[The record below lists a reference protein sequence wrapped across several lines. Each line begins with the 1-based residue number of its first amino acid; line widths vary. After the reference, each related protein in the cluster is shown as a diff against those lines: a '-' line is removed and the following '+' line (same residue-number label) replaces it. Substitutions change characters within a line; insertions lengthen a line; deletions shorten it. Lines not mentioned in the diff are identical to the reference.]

1 MARART
7 GGSVKPKLNILAYGP
22 TGAGKSSILLQMA
35 YFKREDGTPWRI
47 LLLDHESGGAD
58 EVIEE
63 LEAHGIDTRNIYIVY
78 TQSIKETKDYINKV
92 RDHEPFYELDEC
104 GDETDDI
111 VKDAYGEQFVADAI
125 ICDGTSVLKLTNTQS
140 LLDLSRKRNKIK
152 AEKANAT
159 AEEKF
164 VATANANLEL
174 KDYSQL
180 NYAGQDLVLTL
191 MACGAHVGITARE
204 KDEQI
209 TVQTDDGK
217 TTSVSTGKKTF
228 DSYKGMDY
236 NVKTILRMFRDEN
249 DQVCCVVEKDRT
261 KRHPVGTILED
272 PSLLDWE
279 EVVSKG
285 KGHKDFVIKND
296 LDKAIEADQKI
307 FEKQMLGADTTSEPV
322 KDTSADDIAALRSGI
337 KEAIQKL
344 SPVEKKAMQA
354 KLADAGLPT
363 AYNKV
368 TDTEVLAK
376 ILSIVTPA

>member
-1 MARART
+1 MARARN

-47 LLLDHESGGAD
+47 LFLDHESGGAD
-58 EVIEE
+58 EAIEE
-63 LEAHGIDTRNIYIVY
+63 LAKNGIDTRNIYIVY

-92 RDHEPFYELDEC
+92 RDHEPFYELDEY
-104 GDETDDI
+104 GEETDEI

-125 ICDGTSVLKLTNTQS
+125 ITDGTSVLKLTNTQS

-152 AEKANAT
+152 AEKSGAT

-191 MACGAHVGITARE
+191 MACGVHVGITARE

-209 TVQTDDGK
+209 SVQTDDGK
-217 TTSVSTGKKTF
+217 VTSVSTGRKTF

-236 NVKTILRMFRDEN
+236 NVKTILRMFRDED

-261 KRHPVGTILED
+261 KRYPAGTVLED

-279 EVVSKG
+279 EIVSSGHG
-285 KGHKDFVIKND
+285 KKEFVIKND

-307 FEKQMLGADTTSEPV
+307 FEKQMLGDDSVSE
-322 KDTSADDIAALRSGI
+322 AAAPKNDNVAELQASI
-337 KEAIQKL
+337 KAAVNGL
-344 SPVEKKAMQA
+344 SPVEKKAMKE
-354 KLADAGLPT
+354 KLTKAELPT
-363 AYNKV
+363 AFNKV
-368 TDTEVLAK
+368 TDEDTLKK
-376 ILSIVTPA
+376 ILAVVSE

>member
-1 MARART
+1 MARARN

-22 TGAGKSSILLQMA
+22 TGAGKSTILLNMA

-47 LLLDHESGGAD
+47 LLIDNESGGAD
-58 EVIEE
+58 EAIDD
-63 LEAHGIDTRNIYIVY
+63 LEKNGIDTRNIYIVY
-78 TQSIKETKDYINKV
+78 TQSVKETKDYINKV
-92 RDHEPFYELDEC
+92 RDHEPFYELDEY

-125 ICDGTSVLKLTNTQS
+125 IVDGTSVLKLTNTQS

-152 AEKANAT
+152 AEKSGAT

-209 TVQTDDGK
+209 SVKTDDGK
-217 TTSVSTGKKTF
+217 VTSVYTGKKTF

-236 NVKTILRMFRDEN
+236 NVKTILRMFRDED

-261 KRHPVGTILED
+261 KRYPSGTVLED

-279 EVVSKG
+279 EIVSSGHG
-285 KGHKDFVIKND
+285 KKEFVIKND

-307 FEKQMLGADTTSEPV
+307 FEKQMLGADSVEEAASTNSNNI
-322 KDTSADDIAALRSGI
+322 ADLQAEI
-337 KEAIQKL
+337 KAKVNGL
-344 SPVEKKAMQA
+344 SPVEKKAMKD
-354 KLADAGLPT
+354 KLTNANLPT
-363 AYNKV
+363 AFNKV
-368 TDTEVLAK
+368 TEESVLK
-376 ILSIVTPA
+376 RILEIVSE

>member
-1 MARART
+1 MARARS

-22 TGAGKSSILLQMA
+22 TGAGKSTLLLQMA
-35 YFKREDGTPWRI
+35 YFKREDGSPWRI
-47 LLLDHESGGAD
+47 LFLDHESGGAD

-63 LEAHGIDTRNIYIVY
+63 LEKNGIDTRNIYIVY

-104 GDETDDI
+104 GDETDEI
-111 VKDAYGEQFVADAI
+111 VKDAYGEQFIPDAI
-125 ICDGTSVLKLTNTQS
+125 ITDGTSVLKLTNTQS

-152 AEKANAT
+152 AEKSGAT

-191 MACGAHVGITARE
+191 MACGVHVGITARE

-209 TVQTDDGK
+209 TVKTDDGK
-217 TTSVSTGKKTF
+217 TTTVSTGKKTF

-236 NVKTILRMFRDEN
+236 NVKTILRMFRDED

-279 EVVSKG
+279 EVVSNGHG
-285 KGHKDFVIKND
+285 KKDFVIKND

-307 FEKQMLGADTTSEPV
+307 FEKQMLGGDSTTEAAAPKNDNVSELQ
-322 KDTSADDIAALRSGI
+322 AAI
-337 KEAIQKL
+337 KAAVNGL
-344 SPVEKKAMQA
+344 SPVEKKAMKE
-354 KLADAGLPT
+354 KLTDAELPT
-363 AYNKV
+363 AFNKV
-368 TDTEVLAK
+368 TDEEVLKK
-376 ILSIVTPA
+376 ILSIVSK

>member
-1 MARART
+1 MARARS
-7 GGSVKPKLNILAYGP
+7 GGSVKPKLNIMAYGP
-22 TGAGKSSILLQMA
+22 TGSGKSTILLQMA

-47 LLLDHESGGAD
+47 LLIDNESGGAD
-58 EVIEE
+58 EVVEE
-63 LEAHGIDTRNIYIVY
+63 LERNGIDTRNIYIIY

-92 RDHEPFYELDEC
+92 RDHEPFYELDDC
-104 GDETDDI
+104 GEETDD
-111 VKDAYGEQFVADAI
+111 VVTDAYGEQFVADAI
-125 ICDGTSVLKLTNTQS
+125 VVDGTSVLKLTNTQS

-152 AEKANAT
+152 AEKSGAT

-180 NYAGQDLVLTL
+180 NYTGQDLVLTL

-204 KDEQI
+204 KDETIQ
-209 TVQTDDGK
+209 VKGDDGK
-217 TTSVSTGKKTF
+217 VTSVATGKKTF

-261 KRHPVGTILED
+261 KRHPVGTIIED

-279 EVVSKG
+279 DVVAKG
-285 KGHKDFVIKND
+285 KGNKDFVLKND
-296 LDKAIEADQKI
+296 LDKAIEADYKI
-307 FEKQMLGADTTSEPV
+307 FEKQMLGSDAAPEKAVDTA
-322 KDTSADDIAALRSGI
+322 ADDITALKAEI
-337 KEAIQKL
+337 KAAIQKL
-344 SPVEKKAMQA
+344 NPVEKKEMQG
-354 KLADAGLPT
+354 KLTAANLPT

-368 TDTEVLAK
+368 TSAETLGK
-376 ILSIVTPA
+376 ILSIVTQ

>member
-1 MARART
+1 MARARS

-22 TGAGKSSILLQMA
+22 TGAGKSTLLLQMA

-58 EVIEE
+58 EVIDE
-63 LEAHGIDTRNIYIVY
+63 LENNGIDTRNIYIVY

-92 RDHEPFYELDEC
+92 RDHEPFYELDDC
-104 GDETDDI
+104 GEETDEI

-125 ICDGTSVLKLTNTQS
+125 ITDGTSVLKLTNTQS

-152 AEKANAT
+152 AEKSGAT

-204 KDEQI
+204 KDETI
-209 TVQTDDGK
+209 SVKGDDGK
-217 TTSVSTGKKTF
+217 VTSVATGKKTF

-261 KRHPVGTILED
+261 KRHAVGTILED

-279 EVVSKG
+279 DIVAQG
-285 KGHKDFVIKND
+285 KGNKDFVLKND

-307 FEKQMLGADTTSEPV
+307 FEKQMLGSDTTTDAV
-322 KDTSADDIAALRSGI
+322 KDTAADDIAALKTEI
-337 KEAIQKL
+337 KDAIQKL
-344 SPVEKKAMQA
+344 SPPEKKEMQG
-354 KLADAGLPT
+354 KLTAAGLPT

-368 TDTEVLAK
+368 TNTETLAK
-376 ILSIVTPA
+376 ILSIVAPN

>member
-1 MARART
+1 MARARN

-35 YFKREDGTPWRI
+35 YFKRDDGTPWRI
-47 LLLDHESGGAD
+47 LLIDNESGGAD
-58 EVIEE
+58 EAVNE
-63 LEAHGIDTRNIYIVY
+63 LENHGIDTRNVYIVY
-78 TQSIKETKDYINKV
+78 TQSVKETKDYINKV
-92 RDHEPFYELDEC
+92 RDHEPFYELDDC
-104 GDETDDI
+104 GDETDEI

-125 ICDGTSVLKLTNTQS
+125 IVDGTSVLKLTNTQS

-152 AEKANAT
+152 AEKSGAT

-191 MACGAHVGITARE
+191 MACGAHVGLTARE

-209 TVQTDDGK
+209 TVQTEDGK

-261 KRHPVGTILED
+261 KRHAVGTILED

-279 EVVSKG
+279 EVVAKG
-285 KGHKDFVIKND
+285 KDHKDFVIKND
-296 LDKAIEADQKI
+296 LNKAIEDDQKI
-307 FEKQMLGADTTSEPV
+307 FEKQILGSDYASEPTP
-322 KDTSADDIAALRSGI
+322 DTSAEDVAALKAEI
-337 KEAIQKL
+337 KAAINKL
-344 SPVEKKAMQA
+344 SPVEKKEMQG
-354 KLADAGLPT
+354 KLTEAGLPT
-363 AYNKV
+363 AYTKV
-368 TDTEVLAK
+368 TDTETLAK
-376 ILSIVTPA
+376 ILSIVAPN

>member
-1 MARART
+1 MARARN

-47 LLLDHESGGAD
+47 LFLDHESGGAD
-58 EVIEE
+58 EAIED
-63 LEAHGIDTRNIYIVY
+63 LAKNGIDTRNIYIVY
-78 TQSIKETKDYINKV
+78 TQSVKETKDYINKV
-92 RDHEPFYELDEC
+92 RDHEPFYELDEY
-104 GDETDDI
+104 GEETDEI

-125 ICDGTSVLKLTNTQS
+125 ITDGTSVLKLTNTQS

-152 AEKANAT
+152 AEKSGAT

-191 MACGAHVGITARE
+191 MACGVHVGITARE

-209 TVQTDDGK
+209 SVKTDDGK
-217 TTSVSTGKKTF
+217 IASVSTGKKTF

-236 NVKTILRMFRDEN
+236 NVKTILRMFRDED

-261 KRHPVGTILED
+261 KRYPAGTVLED

-279 EVVSKG
+279 EIVSSGHG
-285 KGHKDFVIKND
+285 KKDFVIKND

-307 FEKQMLGADTTSEPV
+307 FEKQMLGSDYVSETATPNNDNV
-322 KDTSADDIAALRSGI
+322 TELQAAI
-337 KEAIQKL
+337 KAAVNGL
-344 SPVEKKAMQA
+344 SPVGKKEMKEKLTKA
-354 KLADAGLPT
+354 DLPT
-363 AYNKV
+363 AFNKV
-368 TDTEVLAK
+368 TDVEVLK
-376 ILSIVTPA
+376 QILAIVSE

>member
-1 MARART
+1 MARARN

-47 LLLDHESGGAD
+47 LFLDHESGGAD
-58 EVIEE
+58 EAIEE
-63 LEAHGIDTRNIYIVY
+63 LAKNGVDTRNIYIVY
-78 TQSIKETKDYINKV
+78 TQSVKETKDYINKV
-92 RDHEPFYELDEC
+92 RDREPFYELDEY
-104 GDETDDI
+104 GDETDEI

-125 ICDGTSVLKLTNTQS
+125 ITDGTSVLKLTNTQS

-152 AEKANAT
+152 AEKAGAT

-191 MACGAHVGITARE
+191 MACGVHVGITARE
-204 KDEQI
+204 KDEQV

-217 TTSVSTGKKTF
+217 TASVYTGKKTF

-236 NVKTILRMFRDEN
+236 NVKTILRMFRDED

-261 KRHPVGTILED
+261 KRHAVGTVLED

-279 EVVSKG
+279 EIVTSGHG
-285 KGHKDFVIKND
+285 KKDFVIKND

-307 FEKQMLGADTTSEPV
+307 FEKQMLGADYTTEE
-322 KDTSADDIAALRSGI
+322 AAPANNNVTELQAEI
-337 KEAIQKL
+337 KAKINGL
-344 SPVEKKAMQA
+344 NPVEKKTMKE
-354 KLADAGLPT
+354 KLTKANLPT
-363 AYNKV
+363 AFNKV
-368 TDTEVLAK
+368 ADEEVLKK
-376 ILSIVTPA
+376 ILAIVSE

>member
-1 MARART
+1 MARARN
-7 GGSVKPKLNILAYGP
+7 GGSVKPKLNILTYGP

-47 LLLDHESGGAD
+47 LFLDHESGGAD
-58 EVIEE
+58 EAIEE
-63 LEAHGIDTRNIYIVY
+63 LGKNGIDTRNIYIVY
-78 TQSIKETKDYINKV
+78 TQSVNETKDYINKV
-92 RDHEPFYELDEC
+92 RDHEPFYELDEY
-104 GDETDDI
+104 GEETDEI

-125 ICDGTSVLKLTNTQS
+125 ITDGTSVLKLTNTQS

-152 AEKANAT
+152 AEKSGAT

-191 MACGAHVGITARE
+191 MACGVHVGITARE
-204 KDEQI
+204 KDEQVN
-209 TVQTDDGK
+209 VQTDDGK
-217 TTSVSTGKKTF
+217 TASVYTGRKTF

-249 DQVCCVVEKDRT
+249 DQVCCAVEKDRT
-261 KRHPVGTILED
+261 KRYPVGTILED

-279 EVVSKG
+279 EIVSSGHG
-285 KGHKDFVIKND
+285 KKDFVIKND

-307 FEKQMLGADTTSEPV
+307 FEKQMLGNDTVTEPTAPTNNNIAELQSEIKDKVSKLNPV
-322 KDTSADDIAALRSGI
+322 A
-337 KEAIQKL
+337 
-344 SPVEKKAMQA
+344 KKAMKD
-354 KLADAGLPT
+354 KLTNAGLPVT
-363 AYNKV
+363 YNKV
-368 TDTEVLAK
+368 TDEAVLK
-376 ILSIVTPA
+376 QILDVVSAE

>member
-1 MARART
+1 MARARS

-22 TGAGKSSILLQMA
+22 TGAGKSTILLQMA

-47 LLLDHESGGAD
+47 LFLDHESGGAD
-58 EVIEE
+58 EAIEE
-63 LEAHGIDTRNIYIVY
+63 LGKNGIDTRNIYIVY

-104 GDETDDI
+104 GEETDEI
-111 VKDAYGEQFVADAI
+111 VKDAYGEQFMPDAI
-125 ICDGTSVLKLTNTQS
+125 ITDGTSVLKLTNTQS

-152 AEKANAT
+152 AEKSGAT

-191 MACGAHVGITARE
+191 MACGVHVGITARE

-209 TVQTDDGK
+209 TVKTDDGK
-217 TTSVSTGKKTF
+217 TTTVSTGKKTF

-236 NVKTILRMFRDEN
+236 NVKTILRMFRDED

-261 KRHPVGTILED
+261 KRHPVGTVLED

-279 EVVSKG
+279 DVVSSGRG
-285 KGHKDFVIKND
+285 KKDFVIKND

-307 FEKQMLGADTTSEPV
+307 FEKQMLGDDSVSE
-322 KDTSADDIAALRSGI
+322 AASTKNDNVAELQAEI
-337 KEAIQKL
+337 KAKVNGL
-344 SPVEKKAMQA
+344 SPVEKKAMKE
-354 KLADAGLPT
+354 KLTKAELPT
-363 AYNKV
+363 AFNKV
-368 TDTEVLAK
+368 TDEEVLKK
-376 ILSIVTPA
+376 ILAIVSK

>member
-1 MARART
+1 MARARS
-7 GGSVKPKLNILAYGP
+7 GGAVQPKLNILVYGP

-35 YFKREDGTPWRI
+35 YFKREDGTNWRI
-47 LLLDHESGGAD
+47 LLIDNESGGAD
-58 EVIEE
+58 EAVTE
-63 LEAHGIDTRNIYIVY
+63 LENNGIDTRNIYIVY
-78 TQSIKETKDYINKV
+78 TQSVNETKDYINKV

-104 GDETDDI
+104 GEETEEI

-125 ICDGTSVLKLTNTQS
+125 IVDGTSVLKLTNTQS

-152 AEKANAT
+152 AEKTNAT

-180 NYAGQDLVLTL
+180 NYSGQDLVLTL
-191 MACGAHVGITARE
+191 MACGVSVGITARE

-209 TVQTDDGK
+209 SVQTEDGK
-217 TTSVSTGKKTF
+217 VTSVSTGKKTF

-261 KRHPVGTILED
+261 RRHPVGTVLED

-279 EVVSKG
+279 EVVTKG
-285 KGHKDFVIKND
+285 RGQKEFIIKND
-296 LDKAIEADQKI
+296 LDKAIETDQKI
-307 FEKQMLGADTTSEPV
+307 FEKQMLGADAVSDSAPAA
-322 KDTSADDIAALRSGI
+322 SADDVTSLRAEI
-337 KEAIQKL
+337 KAAIQKL
-344 SPVEKKAMQA
+344 NPVEKKAMQG
-354 KLADAGLPT
+354 KLTEAGLPT
-363 AYNKV
+363 AYNKE
-368 TDTEVLAK
+368 TNPEILAR
-376 ILSIVTPA
+376 ILSIVAE

>member
-1 MARART
+1 MARARN

-47 LLLDHESGGAD
+47 LFLDHESGGAD
-58 EVIEE
+58 EAIEE
-63 LEAHGIDTRNIYIVY
+63 LENNGVDTRNIYIVY

-92 RDHEPFYELDEC
+92 RDHEPFYELDEY
-104 GDETDDI
+104 GDETDEI

-125 ICDGTSVLKLTNTQS
+125 ITDGTSVLKLTNTQS

-152 AEKANAT
+152 AEKSGAT

-191 MACGAHVGITARE
+191 MACGVHVGITARE
-204 KDEQI
+204 KDEQV

-217 TTSVSTGKKTF
+217 TMSVATGKKTF

-236 NVKTILRMFRDEN
+236 NVKTILRMFRDED

-261 KRHPVGTILED
+261 KRHPVGTVLED

-279 EVVSKG
+279 TVVSSGHG
-285 KGHKDFVIKND
+285 KKDFVIKND

-307 FEKQMLGADTTSEPV
+307 FEKQMLGADSAAEEKADNASNAAAELKAQIKAAISKLNPV
-322 KDTSADDIAALRSGI
+322 QKNEI
-337 KEAIQKL
+337 K
-344 SPVEKKAMQA
+344 A
-354 KLADAGLPT
+354 KLTENNLPVQ
-363 AYNKV
+363 YNKETNV
-368 TDTEVLAK
+368 DTLK
-376 ILSIVTPA
+376 QILDLITE

>member
-1 MARART
+1 MARARS

-22 TGAGKSSILLQMA
+22 TGAGKSTILLQMA

-58 EVIEE
+58 EAIEE
-63 LEAHGIDTRNIYIVY
+63 LEKNGIDTRNIYIVY

-104 GDETDDI
+104 GDETDEV
-111 VKDAYGEQFVADAI
+111 VKDAYGDQFFPDAI
-125 ICDGTSVLKLTNTQS
+125 ITDGTSVLKLTNTQS

-152 AEKANAT
+152 AEKSGAT

-191 MACGAHVGITARE
+191 MACGVHVGITARE
-204 KDEQI
+204 KDETI

-217 TTSVSTGKKTF
+217 TTSVATGKKTF

-261 KRHPVGTILED
+261 KRYPAGTVLED

-279 EVVSKG
+279 EIVSSGRG
-285 KGHKDFVIKND
+285 KKDFVIKND

-307 FEKQMLGADTTSEPV
+307 FEKQMLGDDSTQEDAAPANNNVADLQAEI
-322 KDTSADDIAALRSGI
+322 KDKINGLN
-337 KEAIQKL
+337 
-344 SPVEKKAMQA
+344 PVEKKEMKN
-354 KLADAGLPT
+354 KLAEAKLPT
-363 AYNKV
+363 AYTKV
-368 TDTEVLAK
+368 TDEEVLKK
-376 ILSIVTPA
+376 ILEVVSK

>member
-1 MARART
+1 MARARS

-22 TGAGKSSILLQMA
+22 TGAGKSSLLLQMA

-63 LEAHGIDTRNIYIVY
+63 LENNGIDTRNIYIVY

-92 RDHEPFYELDEC
+92 RDHEPFYELDDC
-104 GDETDDI
+104 GDETDEI

-125 ICDGTSVLKLTNTQS
+125 IADGTSVLKLTNTQS

-152 AEKANAT
+152 AEKSGAT

-204 KDEQI
+204 KDETI
-209 TVQTDDGK
+209 SVKGDDGK
-217 TTSVSTGKKTF
+217 VTSVATGKKTF

-279 EVVSKG
+279 EVVAKG
-285 KGHKDFVIKND
+285 KGNKDFVLKND

-307 FEKQMLGADTTSEPV
+307 FEKQMLGSDTTTDTA
-322 KDTSADDIAALRSGI
+322 KDTAAEDIAALKAEI
-337 KEAIQKL
+337 KAAIQKL
-344 SPVEKKAMQA
+344 NPVEKKEMQG
-354 KLADAGLPT
+354 KLTEAGLPI
-363 AYNKV
+363 AYTKV
-368 TDTEVLAK
+368 TDTETLGK
-376 ILSIVTPA
+376 ILSIVAQ

>member
-1 MARART
+1 MARARN
-7 GGSVKPKLNILAYGP
+7 GGSVKPKLNILADGP
-22 TGAGKSSILLQMA
+22 TGAGKSTILLQMA

-47 LLLDHESGGAD
+47 LFLDHESGGAD
-58 EVIEE
+58 EAIEE
-63 LEAHGIDTRNIYIVY
+63 LEKNGIDTRNIYIVY

-92 RDHEPFYELDEC
+92 RDHEPFYELDEY
-104 GDETDDI
+104 GDETDEI

-125 ICDGTSVLKLTNTQS
+125 ITDGTSVLKLTNTQS

-152 AEKANAT
+152 AEKSGAT

-191 MACGAHVGITARE
+191 MACGVHVGITARE
-204 KDEQI
+204 KDEQV

-217 TTSVSTGKKTF
+217 TTSVYTGKKTF

-236 NVKTILRMFRDEN
+236 NVKTILRMFRDED

-261 KRHPVGTILED
+261 KRYAAGTVLED

-279 EVVSKG
+279 EIVSSGRG
-285 KGHKDFVIKND
+285 KKEFVIKND

-307 FEKQMLGADTTSEPV
+307 FEKQMLGDDSTSETVAP
-322 KDTSADDIAALRSGI
+322 KNDNIADLQAEI
-337 KEAIQKL
+337 KAKVNGL
-344 SPVEKKAMQA
+344 SPVDKKAMKE
-354 KLADAGLPT
+354 KLTKAELPT
-363 AYNKV
+363 AFNKV
-368 TDTEVLAK
+368 TDEETLKK
-376 ILSIVTPA
+376 ILVVVSE

>member
-1 MARART
+1 
-7 GGSVKPKLNILAYGP
+7 
-22 TGAGKSSILLQMA
+22 MA

-58 EVIEE
+58 EAIEE
-63 LEAHGIDTRNIYIVY
+63 LEKNGVDTRNIYIVY
-78 TQSIKETKDYINKV
+78 TQSVKETKDYINKV
-92 RDHEPFYELDEC
+92 RDHEPFYELDEY
-104 GDETDDI
+104 GDETDEI

-125 ICDGTSVLKLTNTQS
+125 ITDGTTVLKLTNTQS

-152 AEKANAT
+152 AEKSGAT

-204 KDEQI
+204 KDEQV

-217 TTSVSTGKKTF
+217 TASVYTGKKTF

-261 KRHPVGTILED
+261 KRYAAGTVLED

-279 EVVSKG
+279 EIVASGHG
-285 KGHKDFVIKND
+285 KKDFVIKND

-307 FEKQMLGADTTSEPV
+307 FEKQMLGADSTTEVAAPSNNDVAELQAEI
-322 KDTSADDIAALRSGI
+322 KSAVNGLN
-337 KEAIQKL
+337 
-344 SPVEKKAMQA
+344 PVEKKAMKEKLTKA
-354 KLADAGLPT
+354 KLPT
-363 AYNKV
+363 AFNKV
-368 TDTEVLAK
+368 TDESVLK
-376 ILSIVTPA
+376 QILAIVSE

>member
-1 MARART
+1 MARARS

-22 TGAGKSSILLQMA
+22 TGAGKSTILLQMA

-47 LLLDHESGGAD
+47 LFLDHESGGAD
-58 EVIEE
+58 EAIEE
-63 LEAHGIDTRNIYIVY
+63 LEKNGIDTRNIYIVY
-78 TQSIKETKDYINKV
+78 TQSVKETKDYINKV
-92 RDHEPFYELDEC
+92 RDHEPFYELDEY
-104 GDETDDI
+104 GDETDEI

-125 ICDGTSVLKLTNTQS
+125 ITDGTSVLKLTNTQS

-152 AEKANAT
+152 AEKSGAT

-191 MACGAHVGITARE
+191 MACGVHVGITARE
-204 KDEQI
+204 KDEQVS
-209 TVQTDDGK
+209 VQTEDGK
-217 TTSVSTGKKTF
+217 VTSVYTGKKTF

-236 NVKTILRMFRDEN
+236 NVKTILRMFRDDD

-261 KRHPVGTILED
+261 KRYAAGTVLED

-279 EVVSKG
+279 EIVSSGHG
-285 KGHKDFVIKND
+285 KKDFVIKND

-307 FEKQMLGADTTSEPV
+307 FEKQMLGDDSVSE
-322 KDTSADDIAALRSGI
+322 SATPKNDNVAELQAEI
-337 KEAIQKL
+337 KAKVNVL
-344 SPVEKKAMQA
+344 SPVEKKAMKD
-354 KLADAGLPT
+354 KLTKAELPT
-363 AYNKV
+363 AFNKV
-368 TDTEVLAK
+368 TDEEVLKK
-376 ILSIVTPA
+376 ILAIVSE

>member
-1 MARART
+1 MARARS

-22 TGAGKSSILLQMA
+22 TGAGKSTLLLQMA

-47 LLLDHESGGAD
+47 LLMDIESGGAD

-63 LEAHGIDTRNIYIVY
+63 LEGNGIDTRNIYIVY
-78 TQSIKETKDYINKV
+78 TQSVKETKDYINKV
-92 RDHEPFYELDEC
+92 RDREPFYELDEY
-104 GDETDDI
+104 GDETDEI
-111 VKDAYGEQFVADAI
+111 VKDAYGEQFVPDAI
-125 ICDGTSVLKLTNTQS
+125 IIDGTSVLKLTNTQS

-180 NYAGQDLVLTL
+180 NYTGQDLVLTL
-191 MACGAHVGITARE
+191 MACGTHVGITARE
-204 KDEQI
+204 KDE
-209 TVQTDDGK
+209 TVSVKGDDGK
-217 TTSVSTGKKTF
+217 VTSVATGKKTF

-236 NVKTILRMFRDEN
+236 NVKTILRMFRDES

-279 EVVSKG
+279 EVVAKG
-285 KGHKDFVIKND
+285 KGNKEFVLKND

-307 FEKQMLGADTTSEPV
+307 FEKQMLGPDAVTETANH
-322 KDTSADDIAALRSGI
+322 TAADDIAALKAEI
-337 KEAIQKL
+337 KSVLQKL
-344 SPVEKKAMQA
+344 NPVEKKEMKA
-354 KLADAGLPT
+354 KLVEAGLPIDYPKET
-363 AYNKV
+363 NI
-368 TDTEVLAK
+368 DTLAK
-376 ILSIVTPA
+376 ILSIVAPN

>member
-1 MARART
+1 MARARN

-58 EVIEE
+58 EAIEE
-63 LEAHGIDTRNIYIVY
+63 LEKNGVDTRNIYIVY
-78 TQSIKETKDYINKV
+78 TQSVKETKDYINKV
-92 RDHEPFYELDEC
+92 RDHEPFYELDEY
-104 GDETDDI
+104 GDETDEI

-125 ICDGTSVLKLTNTQS
+125 ITDGTTVLKLTNTQS

-152 AEKANAT
+152 AEKSGAT

-204 KDEQI
+204 KDEQV

-217 TTSVSTGKKTF
+217 TASVYTGKKTF

-261 KRHPVGTILED
+261 KRYAAGTVLED

-279 EVVSKG
+279 EIVASGHG
-285 KGHKDFVIKND
+285 KKEFVIKND

-307 FEKQMLGADTTSEPV
+307 FEKQMLGADSVPET
-322 KDTSADDIAALRSGI
+322 AAPANNNVAELQAEI
-337 KEAIQKL
+337 KAKVNGL
-344 SPVEKKAMQA
+344 NPVEKKTMKE
-354 KLADAGLPT
+354 KLTKANLPT
-363 AYNKV
+363 AFNKV
-368 TDTEVLAK
+368 TDEDVLK
-376 ILSIVTPA
+376 RILAIVSE

>member
-1 MARART
+1 MARARN

-47 LLLDHESGGAD
+47 LFLDHESGGAD
-58 EVIEE
+58 EAIEE
-63 LEAHGIDTRNIYIVY
+63 LAKNGIDTRNIYIVY
-78 TQSIKETKDYINKV
+78 TQSVKETKDYINKV
-92 RDHEPFYELDEC
+92 RDHEPFYELDEY
-104 GDETDDI
+104 GDETDEI

-125 ICDGTSVLKLTNTQS
+125 ITDGTSVLKLTNTQS

-152 AEKANAT
+152 AEKSGAT
-159 AEEKF
+159 PEEKF

-204 KDEQI
+204 KDEQVN
-209 TVQTDDGK
+209 VQTEDGK
-217 TTSVSTGKKTF
+217 TASVYTGKKTF

-249 DQVCCVVEKDRT
+249 DQVCCAVEKDRT
-261 KRHPVGTILED
+261 KRYPVGTILED

-279 EVVSKG
+279 EIVSSGHG
-285 KGHKDFVIKND
+285 KQDFVIKND

-307 FEKQMLGADTTSEPV
+307 FEKQMLGDEYTPEP
-322 KDTSADDIAALRSGI
+322 AAPTGNNVAVLQEKI
-337 KEAIQKL
+337 KEKVSGL
-344 SPVEKKAMQA
+344 NPVEKKAMKD
-354 KLADAGLPT
+354 KLTGAGLPT
-363 AYNKV
+363 TYNKV
-368 TDTEVLAK
+368 TDEE
-376 ILSIVTPA
+376 ILKQILDLVSAE

>member
-1 MARART
+1 MARARS

-58 EVIEE
+58 EAIEE
-63 LEAHGIDTRNIYIVY
+63 LEKNGIDTRNIYIVY

-104 GDETDDI
+104 GDETEEI
-111 VKDAYGEQFVADAI
+111 VKDAYGEQFFPDAI
-125 ICDGTSVLKLTNTQS
+125 ITDGTSVLKLTNTQS

-152 AEKANAT
+152 AEKSGAT

-191 MACGAHVGITARE
+191 MACGVHVGITARE

-209 TVQTDDGK
+209 SVQTDDGK
-217 TTSVSTGKKTF
+217 VTSVSTGRKTF

-236 NVKTILRMFRDEN
+236 NVKTILRMFRDED

-261 KRHPVGTILED
+261 KRYPAGTVLED

-279 EVVSKG
+279 EIVSSGHG
-285 KGHKDFVIKND
+285 KKEFVIKND

-307 FEKQMLGADTTSEPV
+307 FEKQMLGDDSVSEAAAPKNDNV
-322 KDTSADDIAALRSGI
+322 AELQASIKSAVNG
-337 KEAIQKL
+337 L
-344 SPVEKKAMQA
+344 SPVEKKAMKE
-354 KLADAGLPT
+354 KLTKAELPT
-363 AYNKV
+363 AFNKV
-368 TDTEVLAK
+368 TDEETLKK
-376 ILSIVTPA
+376 ILEVVSE

>member
-1 MARART
+1 MARARS

-47 LLLDHESGGAD
+47 LLVDNESGGAD
-58 EVIEE
+58 EAVDE
-63 LEAHGIDTRNIYIVY
+63 LEKNGIDTRNIYIVY
-78 TQSIKETKDYINKV
+78 TQSVKETKDYINKV

-104 GDETDDI
+104 GDETDEI
-111 VKDAYGEQFVADAI
+111 VRDAYGEQFVADAI
-125 ICDGTSVLKLTNTQS
+125 IIDGTSVLKLTNTQS

-152 AEKANAT
+152 AEKSGAT

-191 MACGAHVGITARE
+191 MACGVHVGITARE
-204 KDEQI
+204 KDETI

-236 NVKTILRMFRDEN
+236 NVKTILRMYRDED

-261 KRHPVGTILED
+261 KRHAVGTILED

-279 EVVSKG
+279 EIVSSGHG
-285 KGHKDFVIKND
+285 KKDFVIKND

-307 FEKQMLGADTTSEPV
+307 FEKQMLGDDYTSEPESSSDNGV
-322 KDTSADDIAALRSGI
+322 AELQAEI
-337 KEAIQKL
+337 KAKVNGL
-344 SPVEKKAMQA
+344 SPVAKKEMKN
-354 KLADAGLPT
+354 KLAEANLPT
-363 AYNKV
+363 AYTKV
-368 TDTEVLAK
+368 TDVEVLKK
-376 ILSIVTPA
+376 ILEVVSGE

>member
-1 MARART
+1 MARARS

-22 TGAGKSSILLQMA
+22 TGAGKSTLLLQMA
-35 YFKREDGTPWRI
+35 YFKRDDGTPWRI
-47 LLLDHESGGAD
+47 LLMDIESGGAD

-63 LEAHGIDTRNIYIVY
+63 LESNGIDTRNIYIVY
-78 TQSIKETKDYINKV
+78 TQSVKETKDYINKV
-92 RDHEPFYELDEC
+92 RDHEPFYELDEY
-104 GDETDDI
+104 GDETDEI
-111 VKDAYGEQFVADAI
+111 VKDAYGEQFVPDAI
-125 ICDGTSVLKLTNTQS
+125 IIDGTSVLKLTNTQS

-180 NYAGQDLVLTL
+180 NYTGQDLVLTL
-191 MACGAHVGITARE
+191 MACGKHVGITARE
-204 KDEQI
+204 KDE
-209 TVQTDDGK
+209 TVSVKGDDGK
-217 TTSVSTGKKTF
+217 VTSVATGKKTF

-236 NVKTILRMFRDEN
+236 NVKTILRMFRDES

-279 EVVSKG
+279 EVVVKG
-285 KGHKDFVIKND
+285 KGSKDFVLKND

-307 FEKQMLGADTTSEPV
+307 FEKQMLGPDATTDTAP
-322 KDTSADDIAALRSGI
+322 DTSAEDAAALKAEI
-337 KEAIQKL
+337 KAAISKL
-344 SPVEKKAMQA
+344 SPPEKKEMQG
-354 KLADAGLPT
+354 KLTTAGLPT
-363 AYNKV
+363 AYTKV
-368 TDTEVLAK
+368 TDVDTLAK
-376 ILSIVTPA
+376 ILSIVAQ

>member
-1 MARART
+1 MARARN

-47 LLLDHESGGAD
+47 LFLDHESGGAD
-58 EVIEE
+58 EAIEE
-63 LEAHGIDTRNIYIVY
+63 LAKNGIDTRNIYIVY
-78 TQSIKETKDYINKV
+78 TQSVKETKDYINKV
-92 RDHEPFYELDEC
+92 RDREPFYELDEY
-104 GDETDDI
+104 GDETDEI

-125 ICDGTSVLKLTNTQS
+125 ITDGTSVLKLTNTQS

-152 AEKANAT
+152 AEKSGAT

-191 MACGAHVGITARE
+191 MACGVHVGITARE
-204 KDEQI
+204 KDEQV
-209 TVQTDDGK
+209 TVRTDDGK
-217 TTSVSTGKKTF
+217 TTSVYTGKKTF

-236 NVKTILRMFRDEN
+236 NVKTILRMFRDED

-261 KRHPVGTILED
+261 KRHAVGTVLED

-279 EVVSKG
+279 EIVTSGRG
-285 KGHKDFVIKND
+285 KKDFVIKND

-307 FEKQMLGADTTSEPV
+307 FEKQMLGSDSTPET
-322 KDTSADDIAALRSGI
+322 AAPTNNNVAELQAEI
-337 KEAIQKL
+337 KAKVNGL
-344 SPVEKKAMQA
+344 NPVEKKTMKE
-354 KLADAGLPT
+354 KLTKANLPT
-363 AYNKV
+363 AFNKV
-368 TDTEVLAK
+368 TDEE
-376 ILSIVTPA
+376 ILKQILNIVSE